1 MAIMRSRDSMAPRD
15 AQNVSIHPRW
25 ATVPAL
31 PMAVMPQAVALRRQ
45 GTAPAAHTR
54 HWTAAAVADEG
65 LQRSRMLQSSQRA
78 RDVWAPRSRRHLAV
92 ADTGALSDEERARRY
107 LAAAGQ
113 RARPGG
119 AVPLAGF
126 ERLFADVGFSVLNL
140 DELIGAATLRITD
153 TSFSHGPSNLSPVIA
168 PSESY
173 FSHLPARYGRA
184 ACLDDALRCIAVK
197 VRRVLS
203 PGATYAGA
211 AADAGG
217 DAGLYGKALRS
228 LQSAITSDSW
238 ADPDVL
244 CAAELISVYEL
255 LEGPSRLTAWSS
267 HLSGSARLI
276 CSRGPAG
283 FKTDFDR
290 ALFIAM
296 LGSVVSEAWLSGQ
309 PCFLNEPSWR
319 DFLQGLMRPDSGLSL
334 RTRNYV
340 WLGYL
345 GAKLT
350 DAWARLDELMAD
362 PGAVKTSDLREF
374 EQLCLPIKAEAGL
387 WRRQYED
394 HLVGGELLPGA
405 ALSTADAHRRPWLEV
420 LSAGCSLQTVVSR
433 LLGAISP
440 ANRAAEER
448 EALTHSATSLRILR
462 SAISSVRDSRTAST
476 YMFKKGAVSQSI
488 FATTHLWLRG
498 CDESR
503 RPVVGPCDVLIDRD
517 VYRTWR
523 EFITAGSG

>member
-1 MAIMRSRDSMAPRD
+1 
-15 AQNVSIHPRW
+15 
-25 ATVPAL
+25 
-31 PMAVMPQAVALRRQ
+31 
-45 GTAPAAHTR
+45 
-54 HWTAAAVADEG
+54 
-65 LQRSRMLQSSQRA
+65 MLQSSQRA
-78 RDVWAPRSRRHLAV
+78 RDVWAPRSRRHLAI
-92 ADTGALSDEERARRY
+92 ADNGVLSDEERARRY
-107 LAAAGQ
+107 LAAAAGQ
-113 RARPGG
+113 RARPGTS
-119 AVPLAGF
+119 VPLAGF
-126 ERLFADVGFSVLNL
+126 ERLFADVGFRVLNL
-140 DELIGAATLRITD
+140 DELIGAATLRVTD
-153 TSFSHGPSNLSPVIA
+153 TSFSHGPSNLSPVIM

-197 VRRVLS
+197 VKRVLS
-203 PGATYAGA
+203 PEATYAGA

-362 PGAVKTSDLREF
+362 PGAVNPADLREF
-374 EQLCLPIKAEAGL
+374 EQLCLPIKAEAGQ

-394 HLVGGELLPGA
+394 HLVGGELLPGAA

-420 LSAGCSLQTVVSR
+420 LSAGCSLQTVASR

-448 EALTHSATSLRILR
+448 EALAHSATSLRILR
-462 SAISSVRDSRTAST
+462 SAISNVRDDRTAST

-488 FATTHLWLRG
+488 FATTDLWLRG
-498 CDESR
+498 CDESSQ
-503 RPVVGPCDVLIDRD
+503 RPAVVSPCDVLIDRD

>member
-1 MAIMRSRDSMAPRD
+1 
-15 AQNVSIHPRW
+15 
-25 ATVPAL
+25 
-31 PMAVMPQAVALRRQ
+31 
-45 GTAPAAHTR
+45 
-54 HWTAAAVADEG
+54 
-65 LQRSRMLQSSQRA
+65 MLQSSQRA
-78 RDVWAPRSRRHLAV
+78 RDVWAPRSRRHLAI
-92 ADTGALSDEERARRY
+92 ADNGAPSDEERARRY
-107 LAAAGQ
+107 LAAAAGQ
-113 RARPGG
+113 RARPGTS
-119 AVPLAGF
+119 VPLAGF

-140 DELIGAATLRITD
+140 DELIGAATLRVTD
-153 TSFSHGPSNLSPVIA
+153 TSFSHGPSNLSPVIM

-203 PGATYAGA
+203 PEATYAGA

-362 PGAVKTSDLREF
+362 PGAVQPSDLREF
-374 EQLCLPIKAEAGL
+374 EQLCLPIKAEAGQ

-394 HLVGGELLPGA
+394 HLVGGELLLPGAA

-420 LSAGCSLQTVVSR
+420 LSAGCSLQTVASR

-448 EALTHSATSLRILR
+448 EALAHSATSLRILR
-462 SAISSVRDSRTAST
+462 SAISNVRDDRTAST

-488 FATTHLWLRG
+488 FVTTDLWLRG
-498 CDESR
+498 CDESSQ
-503 RPVVGPCDVLIDRD
+503 RPAVVSPCDVLIDRD

>member
-1 MAIMRSRDSMAPRD
+1 MAIMRSRDSMVPRD
-15 AQNVSIHPRW
+15 AQN
-25 ATVPAL
+25 
-31 PMAVMPQAVALRRQ
+31 PQLRIPDIGQRQ
-45 GTAPAAHTR
+45 
-54 HWTAAAVADEG
+54 
-65 LQRSRMLQSSQRA
+65 QSSTRA
-78 RDVWAPRSRRHLAV
+78 CRDPACCRAASAPRSRRHLA
-92 ADTGALSDEERARRY
+92 ADAGALSDEERARRY

-113 RARPGG
+113 RARPGS

-126 ERLFADVGFSVLNL
+126 ERLFADVGFSVLHL
-140 DELIGAATLRITD
+140 DELIGAATRRVTD
-153 TSFSHGPSNLSPVIA
+153 TSFSHGPSNLSPIIA
-168 PSESY
+168 QRESY

-203 PGATYAGA
+203 PEAAYAGA
-211 AADAGG
+211 ATDAGG
-217 DAGLYGKALRS
+217 DAGLYGKAPRS

-420 LSAGCSLQTVVSR
+420 LSAGCSLQTVVSQ
-433 LLGAISP
+433 
-440 ANRAAEER
+440 
-448 EALTHSATSLRILR
+448 
-462 SAISSVRDSRTAST
+462 SV
-476 YMFKKGAVSQSI
+476 